1 MSAQMT
7 PVASFQTFVLAQ
19 LADGGGG
26 APPRWRMRGCAR
38 ALASVVVALFG
49 IDRFSDLTDPV
60 NLTSGSA
67 GLPAGTD
74 RIFRQTV
81 HPQPAS
87 VGTESTMVLKK
98 WNKIYVKTTADKSI
112 VMLPVEKLITTE
124 AKDTRWTAVDPA
136 LNIQVINIKNSTTY
150 STKTQ
155 TNVTYSPIPGFT
167 KDEKSAIEKAS
178 WEFVRKAL
186 AGRDVEPMKRRVHVG
201 KPRLRALI
209 PLLESLGVV
218 ASLFGSGPGLGLVS
232 VRAGL
237 RRLADHPTHASRP
250 HPLRP
255 DLRRYGRHQQAR
267 RDRGEDREPH
277 GRP

>member
-1 MSAQMT
+1 
-7 PVASFQTFVLAQ
+7 
-19 LADGGGG
+19 
-26 APPRWRMRGCAR
+26 MRGCAR
-38 ALASVVVALFG
+38 ALASVVVVLFG
-49 IDRFSDLTDPV
+49 IDRFSDLADPA
-60 NLTSGSA
+60 NPTSGSA

-98 WNKIYVKTTADKSI
+98 WNKVYVRTTADKGI
-112 VMLPVEKLITTE
+112 VMLLVEKLITTK

-136 LNIQVINIKNSTTY
+136 LNIQVINMKNTTTY
-150 STKTQ
+150 STKAQ

-209 PLLESLGVV
+209 PFLESLGVV

-232 VRAGL
+232 VLAFVGWRTIRHTRL
-237 RRLADHPTHASRP
+237 DRTFYVQHDTRRC
-250 HPLRP
+250 
-255 DLRRYGRHQQAR
+255 GRHQQAR
-267 RDRGEDREPH
+267 RDR
-277 GRP
+277 